1 MLIPKRQHNRQIHK
15 CKINKGCTRKL
26 NQTPKFMFGFQ
37 LFDKVLFK
45 NQTGFVFG
53 RRTSGYFDI
62 RNLLG
67 EKLSAG
73 ISYKKLCC
81 VEARK
86 SLLVE
91 EIGL

>member
-1 MLIPKRQHNRQIHK
+1 M
-15 CKINKGCTRKL
+15 

-37 LFDKVLFK
+37 PFDKVRYK
-45 NQTGFVFG
+45 NQTGFAFG
-53 RRTSGYFDI
+53 RRTSVYFDI

-73 ISYKKLCC
+73 VSYKKLHC

-91 EIGL
+91 EIYFLVGIPPRP